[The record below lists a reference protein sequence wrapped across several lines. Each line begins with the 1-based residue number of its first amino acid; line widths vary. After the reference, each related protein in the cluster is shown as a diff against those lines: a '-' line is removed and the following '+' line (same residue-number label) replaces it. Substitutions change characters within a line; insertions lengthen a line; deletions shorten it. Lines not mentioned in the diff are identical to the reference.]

1 MSPDRTLAVAR
12 RVLRQLRHDHRSVA
26 MVLIAPMF
34 LLWLVHETFANM
46 PGVFDRIGPMM
57 LGMFPFVMMFLVT
70 SITMLRERTQGTLD
84 RLMASPVGKA
94 DLMAGYALAFLVVA
108 ALQSA
113 VALTVGVG
121 LLGMPMEGALW
132 QALVLVFAL
141 ALFGITLGLFL
152 SAFAHTEF
160 QAVQFM
166 PIVVLP
172 QIFLAGLLVP
182 TERMPGFLEAIARAI
197 PLKYSFAALNEVMIH
212 GGSLFDAGIRTD
224 TLVTL
229 LIPFALLGLGSLTLR
244 RSSDA

>member
-34 LLWLVHETFANM
+34 LLWLVHETFTNM
-46 PGVFDRIGPMM
+46 PGVFDRTGPMM

-94 DLMAGYALAFLVVA
+94 DVMAGYALAFLVVA

-121 LLGMPMEGALW
+121 LLGIPMEGALW